1 MKSFEQLGRSA
12 HAAWA
17 KSAQARLNTQVT
29 PWESLRPEIRQEWI
43 DIAMAVAAEIAT
55 VL

>member
-1 MKSFEQLGRSA
+1 MKSFEQLGRTA
-12 HAAWA
+12 HAAWV
-17 KSAQARLNTQVT
+17 KDAQERLRTPCT

-43 DIAMAVAAEIAT
+43 NIAMAVAAEIAT